1 MKTKMKNVLLSL
13 LMMVSI
19 AATASTRDFSLTL
32 EKSTGKTVRFTVSN
46 SGESLTIRVK
56 NIDGLIVYSDDTR
69 ETAFRKNYDFK
80 GMPDG
85 AYTIEVE
92 GESKIEKVEVM
103 VAQELDQLA
112 PAVMSTVYK
121 PYVRRKDNL
130 VSIDMLR
137 VDNTPMMVS
146 VYDEANV
153 LLYTETL
160 LDKSGKQF
168 DFSNVRRG
176 EYTILIQHKG
186 KTFLETFVK

>member
-1 MKTKMKNVLLSL
+1 MKNVLLSL

-19 AATASTRDFSLTL
+19 AVTAGTRDFSLSL
-32 EKSTGKTVRFTVSN
+32 EKSTGKTVGFTVTN
-46 SGESLTIRVK
+46 SGETLTIRVR
-56 NIDGLIVYSDDTR
+56 NTDGLVVYANDTR
-69 ETAFRKNYDFK
+69 ETVFRKNYDFR

-85 AYTIEVE
+85 TYTIEVE

-103 VAQELDQLA
+103 VARALDQLA
-112 PAVMSTVYK
+112 PTVLSTVYK
-121 PYVRRKDNL
+121 PYVRRKDDL
-130 VSIDMLR
+130 VSVDILR
-137 VDNTPMMVS
+137 VDNAPVVMS

-168 DFSNVRRG
+168 DFSNARRG

-186 KTFLETFVK
+186 KTFMETLVK

>member
-19 AATASTRDFSLTL
+19 ATTAGTRDFSLTL
-32 EKSTGKTVRFTVSN
+32 EKSMGKTVRFTVTN
-46 SGESLTIRVK
+46 AGEPLTIRVK
-56 NIDGLIVYSDDTR
+56 NTDGLVIYSDDTK
-69 ETAFRKNYDFK
+69 EVTFRKNYDFK

-85 AYTIEVE
+85 SYTIEVE
-92 GESKIEKVEVM
+92 GENKIEKVEVM

-112 PAVMSTVYK
+112 PSVLSTIYK

-130 VSIDMLR
+130 VSVDMLR
-137 VDNTPMMVS
+137 VDNAPMKVS

-168 DFSNVRRG
+168 DFSNVRKG

-186 KTFLETFVK
+186 KTFQENFIK